1 MLALRRLDVPEYL
14 RSGQFFTSLN
24 EGDEEEFEV
33 PQDSTEADDDIYTF
47 DDAFHV
53 IRSLRFWMVNK
64 VPDSLLIFI
73 LSFMPLGK
81 MEWFDKVVTELEGIL
96 DCSTWQKSHR
106 PECKLHIAISM
117 GRTEVVKWLLSNRV
131 ACVLTEKHTQSTA
144 TYGHPELLTFLYA
157 KVGKLSPGA
166 ARGAAMG
173 GHLDCLQFAIEHG
186 NALEPDLATSAA
198 RAGSIQCLEYL
209 FTVGCPVEPTAI
221 DAAAAS
227 GHFDVARYLHGRG
240 MQLTSAAVVE
250 GAKRNN
256 FSFVKYAYEHGGP
269 WDARVVRITAAA
281 GMADILRFALT
292 NGCPHALFADCGAVE
307 GGHVECLKVLAAFN
321 YSWSALALKKAI
333 FNSHLFCAM
342 FLYKQFKI
350 SGHADTAFRKI
361 DSDANFVDILLA
373 NGCRR
378 TDDFCVAAAEYGQLE
393 CLVYAHGVLS
403 LPLSTRAYE
412 HAVTAG
418 ELSCIDYLRKQG
430 YYT

>member
-1 MLALRRLDVPEYL
+1 MLALRRQDVPEYL

-33 PQDSTEADDDIYTF
+33 PQDSTKADDHIYTF

-53 IRSLRFWMVNK
+53 TRSLRFWMVNT

-73 LSFMPLGK
+73 LNFMPLGK
-81 MEWFDKVVTELEGIL
+81 MEWFEKMVTELEGIL

-131 ACVLTEKHTQSTA
+131 ACVLTEKHTQSA
-144 TYGHPELLTFLYA
+144 AMYGHPGLLTFLYA

-186 NALEPDLATSAA
+186 NALVPELASSAA
-198 RAGSIQCLEYL
+198 RVGSVQCLEYL
-209 FTVGCPVEPTAI
+209 FSVGCTVECTVM

-240 MQLTSAAVVE
+240 MPLTPVAIVE

-256 FSFVKYAYEHGGP
+256 FLFVKYAYEHGGS
-269 WDARVVRITAAA
+269 WDARVVRIASAA
-281 GMADILRFALT
+281 GMVDILRYALA
-292 NGCPHALFADCGAVE
+292 NGCPHALFADCGAVA
-307 GGHVECLKVLAAFN
+307 GDHVECLKVLAAFN
-321 YSWSALALKKAI
+321 YSWSALALEKAI
-333 FNSHLFCAM
+333 SNSHLFCAM

-350 SGHADTAFRKI
+350 SGHSDTAFRKI
-361 DSDANFVDILLA
+361 DSDANFVDVMLA

-393 CLVYAHGVLS
+393 CLVHAHGVLS

-430 YYT
+430 CYT